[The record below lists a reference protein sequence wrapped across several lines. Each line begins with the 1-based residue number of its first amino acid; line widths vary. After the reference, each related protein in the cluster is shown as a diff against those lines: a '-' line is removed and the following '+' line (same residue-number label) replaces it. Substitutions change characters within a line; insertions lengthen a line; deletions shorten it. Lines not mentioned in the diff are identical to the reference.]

1 MLALQLAKRGV
12 QPLLIDRAEACGRG
26 IAYGTGDV
34 AHLLNVPAMKMSA
47 WPDEPGDFAEDAGLA
62 DGAFAERRA
71 YGDYLRGKLERAVA
85 DAQIIVADAQAV
97 SANRTGEVWRIVLDD
112 GREVEADKLAL
123 ATGNGRPDPF
133 EIPGWPDEAM
143 VQDPWSAEA
152 QSRLEQ
158 AARDSQSVLLI
169 GTGLTMV
176 DLVLTLDRMGH
187 DGPVTAVS
195 RRGVIP
201 RAHVPGIA
209 PLPPPDPKEIPESLG
224 DAVAWLRARGL
235 GVDWRAAV
243 DSLRPITQA
252 LWAGW
257 PDTVKAR
264 FLRHARPWWDVHR
277 HRIAP
282 EAAAVIDRWCSA
294 GRLKVIAGR
303 VREGANGT
311 ATVIRRGD
319 GPVTIEAELAIN
331 CTGPAGPLAA
341 TRNPLL
347 RQMLADGLVQ
357 PGPLG
362 IGIRT
367 GAMAEAREKLWAL
380 GPLTKGQWWEITAVP
395 DIRVQV
401 DQVAAAMTD
410 GD

>member
-1 MLALQLAKRGV
+1 
-12 QPLLIDRAEACGRG
+12 
-26 IAYGTGDV
+26 
-34 AHLLNVPAMKMSA
+34 
-47 WPDEPGDFAEDAGLA
+47 
-62 DGAFAERRA
+62 
-71 YGDYLRGKLERAVA
+71 
-85 DAQIIVADAQAV
+85 
-97 SANRTGEVWRIVLDD
+97 
-112 GREVEADKLAL
+112 
-123 ATGNGRPDPF
+123 
-133 EIPGWPDEAM
+133 
-143 VQDPWSAEA
+143 
-152 QSRLEQ
+152 
-158 AARDSQSVLLI
+158 
-169 GTGLTMV
+169 
-176 DLVLTLDRMGH
+176 
-187 DGPVTAVS
+187 
-195 RRGVIP
+195 
-201 RAHVPGIA
+201 
-209 PLPPPDPKEIPESLG
+209 
-224 DAVAWLRARGL
+224 
-235 GVDWRAAV
+235 
-243 DSLRPITQA
+243 
-252 LWAGW
+252 
-257 PDTVKAR
+257 VKAR
-264 FLRHARPWWDVHR
+264 FIRHARPWWDVHR